1 MYKRRMNFF
10 DIIMW
15 SFDFFSLDEDEKMR
29 ERERD
34 SLTPFSFTFL
44 HVQYYI
50 CCTITVWPSWSLM
63 KFINSNEYDRP
74 CQGLNITY
82 HEPEIHS
89 TCWSCTNSLPFL
101 CNFLLG
107 YKHACQSPK
116 FVVVLWLVPLCMW
129 CTCIKAWYMYSCRT
143 VAPRS

>member
-1 MYKRRMNFF
+1 MNIQ
-10 DIIMW
+10 IICYVQK
-15 SFDFFSLDEDEKMR
+15 EDEFFWYHCVIIWFFFTWWRWKNER

-74 CQGLNITY
+74 CQGLIITY

-116 FVVVLWLVPLCMW
+116 YVVVLWLVPL
-129 CTCIKAWYMYSCRT
+129 
-143 VAPRS
+143 